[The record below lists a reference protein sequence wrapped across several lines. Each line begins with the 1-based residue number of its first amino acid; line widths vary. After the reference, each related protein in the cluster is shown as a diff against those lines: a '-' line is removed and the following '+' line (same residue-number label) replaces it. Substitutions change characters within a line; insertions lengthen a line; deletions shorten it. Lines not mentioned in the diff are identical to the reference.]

1 MSSKVIVDLVHYS
14 DPSTATQEL
23 IKLKESCKELIIVD
37 YTHPSAILGNI
48 QTYTNAGVSFVMGTT
63 GGDEQAIRAIFEK
76 GANYAVIAPNMAK
89 QIVALQSGLQ
99 EMAKRFPGAFKDYKL
114 QVLFINSF
122 FFFFFN

>member
-1 MSSKVIVDLVHYS
+1 MHYS

-23 IKLKESCKELIIVD
+23 IKLKESCEQLIIVD

-63 GGDEQAIRAIFEK
+63 GGDEQAIKEIFEK
-76 GANYAVIAPNMAK
+76 GSNYAVIAPNMAK

-114 QVLFINSF
+114 QV
-122 FFFFFN
+122 